1 MSPADALKQR
11 KARNR
16 EQLDGYVDAL
26 DDRHPGYADNLVRQR
41 NNLDMAEM
49 LDELAIASV
58 TMGIDAVTRKLDEDF
73 AEMLAM
79 LAEDRADSR
88 RMNEHKP
95 HSNNC
100 ERQKILRRELH
111 ENIWQQRSS
120 WHS

>member
-1 MSPADALKQR
+1 MKPADALKQR

-26 DDRHPGYADNLVRQR
+26 DARHPGYADNLVRQR
-41 NNLDMAEM
+41 NNLDTAEM

-58 TMGIDAVTRKLDEDF
+58 TLGMDAVTRKLDEDF

-79 LAEDRADSR
+79 LADDRADSR

-95 HSNNC
+95 HRYKAAAALEPEEIP
-100 ERQKILRRELH
+100 ERETEAVMGLR
-111 ENIWQQRSS
+111 
-120 WHS
+120 